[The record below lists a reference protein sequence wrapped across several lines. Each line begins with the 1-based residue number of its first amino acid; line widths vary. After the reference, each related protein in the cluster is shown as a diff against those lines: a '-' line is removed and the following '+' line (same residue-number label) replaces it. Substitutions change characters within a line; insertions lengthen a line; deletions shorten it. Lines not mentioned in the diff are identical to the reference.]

1 MLYTYISH
9 SRMPKTYYGVTFHY
23 GDKKEVSGIIRDN
36 RFVFCCSRQNP
47 PTPTKT
53 QVVENDLPKKVEES
67 PELIAETV
75 PVEKPKTTRRRRPK
89 VATTVLDELT
99 SEESNSGDTE

>member
-36 RFVFCCSRQNP
+36 RFVFCCLRQNP
-47 PTPTKT
+47 PTPTES
-53 QVVENDLPKKVEES
+53 QNVEDESSKLTAESSEPTVEF
-67 PELIAETV
+67 V
-75 PVEKPKTTRRRRPK
+75 PTEKPKTTRRRKPK
-89 VATTVLDELT
+89 VTDLV
-99 SEESNSGDTE
+99 SEESNSDDSE